1 MIGIKITPELIIE
14 NLIDELAM
22 GELGQSVDG
31 VHFLRLAP
39 GILRLEYGELGSFIL
54 SVDQAGSDLP

>member
-1 MIGIKITPELIIE
+1 MIGMKITPELIIE
-14 NLIDELAM
+14 DLIDDLAM

-31 VHFLRLAP
+31 FHFLRLAP